1 MITTRPL
8 FPDALTASCIELNLQ
23 SLNRLLLVS
32 VSARA
37 SGLLRNARG
46 CDGRTTNP
54 TLRASLIDACKRLRE
69 SDWQTTLVFASV
81 SAEASVRG
89 VGTCPPAHGD
99 TEQSG
104 AGSGQYEARSTCAAA
119 SAGASSATSNAAV
132 TQAQIRLPRR
142 SPDRMENGL

>member
-8 FPDALTASCIELNLQ
+8 FPDALTAPWIESNLQ
-23 SLNRLLLVS
+23 SLKRLLLVS

-54 TLRASLIDACKRLRE
+54 VLRAALIDDCRRLRE
-69 SDWQTTLVFASV
+69 SDWQTTFVFGSV
-81 SAEASVRG
+81 SADASVRG

-104 AGSGQYEARSTCAAA
+104 AGSGQ
-119 SAGASSATSNAAV
+119 
-132 TQAQIRLPRR
+132 
-142 SPDRMENGL
+142 